1 MLIMNVSFRIANYCI
16 ISAMISCMVWLVVT
30 VRSDG
35 TNEICIDVCDLICTL
50 EFLKCV

>member
-1 MLIMNVSFRIANYCI
+1 MDNTSLHITTFVSDNFHSFIHAHHER
-16 ISAMISCMVWLVVT
+16 L